1 MYIIKQTNNK
11 DCGFTCLKMLLATL
25 NKDKN
30 YLFLPNY
37 QTEKG
42 YSYNDLIKIGK
53 EYHLTMC
60 GYKVTDKSEIINNN
74 RYPLIA
80 TLLIE
85 EEKHAVI
92 VTNATNKYV
101 YLINPSS
108 GKVKM
113 RLDEFI
119 ALWDSN
125 ILLIENHEKCPCPH
139 KPLEVVSTKR
149 KILMSLLQLLSGV
162 CFILASYFISE
173 GAYFFVPIILVS
185 VYALLEIS
193 LRYSMMK
200 TLKQIDDN
208 LLSTEVQIVRSN
220 RHFYTSFLDVKKYAM
235 LFPMNLIY
243 HLLLAGFII
252 VLLLINSLYNMFLF
266 IPVIGL
272 ALFKVIV
279 INPSLEKKTAK
290 INQLENEVDYVKK
303 DLAKFKIKE
312 AQNISY
318 KYYLTSSLYS
328 IVSLLIVILSCVL
341 VMTMQGVVS
350 LTFILC
356 YSCLTYF
363 LTKSLTSLFNYEEDK
378 QTYYS
383 ALASLTSS
391 YKINQQ

>member
-11 DCGFTCLKMLLATL
+11 DCGFTCLKMILASL

-30 YLFLPNY
+30 YLFIPNY
-37 QTEKG
+37 QLDKA
-42 YSYNDLIKIGK
+42 YSYNDLIKVAND
-53 EYHLTMC
+53 YRLTLC
-60 GYKVTDKSEIINNN
+60 GYKVTDKKEIINNN

-92 VTNATNKYV
+92 VTKANNKYV
-101 YLINPSS
+101 YLIDPSI

-113 RLDEFI
+113 SLEQFVT
-119 ALWDSN
+119 LWDSN
-125 ILLIENHEKCPCPH
+125 VLLIEKHENHPCPH
-139 KPLEVVSTKR
+139 KPLEVISTKR
-149 KILMSLLQLLSGV
+149 KIMMSFLQLLSGIS
-162 CFILASYFISE
+162 FILASYFISE
-173 GAYFFVPIILVS
+173 GTYFFVPIILVS
-185 VYALLEIS
+185 VYALLEIG

-208 LLSTEVQIVRSN
+208 LLSSQIQIVRSN
-220 RHFYTSFLDVKKYAM
+220 RSFYTSFLDVKKYSM

-252 VLLLINSLYNMFLF
+252 VLLLINNLYNMFLF

-272 ALFKVIV
+272 ALFKVVI
-279 INPSLEKKTAK
+279 INPSLDKKTAR
-290 INQLENEVDYVKK
+290 INQLENEVDYAKK

-312 AQNISY
+312 AQDVSY
-318 KYYLTSSLYS
+318 KYYLISSLYS

-341 VMTMQGVVS
+341 VMTLQGVVS

-383 ALASLTSS
+383 ALASLSSS
-391 YKINQQ
+391 YKINQ

>member
-11 DCGFTCLKMLLATL
+11 DCGFTCLKMILASL

-30 YLFLPNY
+30 YLFIPNY
-37 QTEKG
+37 QLDKA
-42 YSYNDLIKIGK
+42 YSYNDLIKVAND
-53 EYHLTMC
+53 YRLTLC
-60 GYKVTDKSEIINNN
+60 GYKVTDKKEIINNN

-92 VTNATNKYV
+92 VTKANNKYV
-101 YLINPSS
+101 YLIDPSI

-113 RLDEFI
+113 SLEQFVT
-119 ALWDSN
+119 LWDSN
-125 ILLIENHEKCPCPH
+125 VLLIEKHENHPCPH
-139 KPLEVVSTKR
+139 KPLEVISTKR
-149 KILMSLLQLLSGV
+149 KIMMSFLQLLSGIS
-162 CFILASYFISE
+162 FILASYFISE
-173 GAYFFVPIILVS
+173 GTYFFVPIILVS
-185 VYALLEIS
+185 VYALLEIG

-208 LLSTEVQIVRSN
+208 LLSSQVQIVRSN
-220 RHFYTSFLDVKKYAM
+220 RSFYTSFLDVKKYSM

-252 VLLLINSLYNMFLF
+252 VLLLINNLYNMFLF

-272 ALFKVIV
+272 ALFKVVI
-279 INPSLEKKTAK
+279 INPSLDKKTAR
-290 INQLENEVDYVKK
+290 INQLENEVDYAKK

-312 AQNISY
+312 AQDVSY
-318 KYYLTSSLYS
+318 KYYLISSLYS

-341 VMTMQGVVS
+341 VMTLQGVVS

-383 ALASLTSS
+383 ALASLSSS
-391 YKINQQ
+391 YKINQ

>member
-11 DCGFTCLKMLLATL
+11 DCGFTCLKMILASL

-30 YLFLPNY
+30 YLFIPNY
-37 QTEKG
+37 QLDKA
-42 YSYNDLIKIGK
+42 YSYNDLIKVAND
-53 EYHLTMC
+53 YRLTLC
-60 GYKVTDKSEIINNN
+60 GYKVTDKKEIINNN

-92 VTNATNKYV
+92 VTKANNKYV
-101 YLINPSS
+101 YLIDPSI

-113 RLDEFI
+113 SLEQFVT
-119 ALWDSN
+119 LWDSN
-125 ILLIENHEKCPCPH
+125 VLLIEKHEKHPCPH
-139 KPLEVVSTKR
+139 KPLEVISTKR
-149 KILMSLLQLLSGV
+149 KIMMSFLQLLSGIS
-162 CFILASYFISE
+162 FILASYFISE
-173 GAYFFVPIILVS
+173 GTYFFVPIILVS
-185 VYALLEIS
+185 VYALLEIG

-208 LLSTEVQIVRSN
+208 LLSSQIQIVRSN
-220 RHFYTSFLDVKKYAM
+220 RSFYTSFLDVKKYSM

-252 VLLLINSLYNMFLF
+252 VLLLINNLYNMFLF

-272 ALFKVIV
+272 ALFKVVI
-279 INPSLEKKTAK
+279 INPSLDKKTAR
-290 INQLENEVDYVKK
+290 INQLENEVDYAKK

-312 AQNISY
+312 AQDVSY
-318 KYYLTSSLYS
+318 KYYLISSLYS

-341 VMTMQGVVS
+341 VMTLQGVVS

-383 ALASLTSS
+383 ALASLSSS
-391 YKINQQ
+391 YKINQ